1 MTEAGREPHQHRADL
16 KIISDEIP
24 NTIRILD
31 NGLAVDRYTCG
42 MHALGLEESEEYAE
56 VAGYGLGLVYAGR
69 EFFEW
74 VVTGQHLHQAMAGKA
89 AGGDLVMYFDQDR
102 WTHVGRL
109 ITPDRAVSKWGVG
122 LLYEHDLS
130 EVPEQYGD
138 EVQFFRNPG
147 PDASMDPLRQLRE
160 NEGRSVRRVGS
171 IKSNRKQLSCRHVV
185 ARALGTA
192 AGPFGHAANR
202 CSVSGSRQRDV
213 PKSPGRRRW
222 RRRAVNR

>member
-1 MTEAGREPHQHRADL
+1 
-16 KIISDEIP
+16 
-24 NTIRILD
+24 
-31 NGLAVDRYTCG
+31 
-42 MHALGLEESEEYAE
+42 
-56 VAGYGLGLVYAGR
+56 VYAGR

-147 PDASMDPLRQLRE
+147 PDASMDL
-160 NEGRSVRRVGS
+160 
-171 IKSNRKQLSCRHVV
+171 
-185 ARALGTA
+185 
-192 AGPFGHAANR
+192 F
-202 CSVSGSRQRDV
+202 VSYAKTRGVQFEEW
-213 PKSPGRRRW
+213 GL
-222 RRRAVNR
+222 